1 MCSDLYLLDGFSLPF
16 SPPLS
21 FVRLLLYFPPHV
33 RRSSFSVSASALPFD
48 PYLCVCVNFCLP
60 PPLSLYFY
68 FNFFFPEEKKTKK
81 NNNNNKSDPQT
92 ARLNGRSKPK
102 ILLCSEICSLK

>member
-21 FVRLLLYFPPHV
+21 FVRLLLSFPPHV

-60 PPLSLYFY
+60 PLSLSLFLFY
-68 FNFFFPEEKKTKK
+68 FFFSRGKKDKK
-81 NNNNNKSDPQT
+81 K
-92 ARLNGRSKPK
+92 
-102 ILLCSEICSLK
+102 

>member
-21 FVRLLLYFPPHV
+21 FVRLLLSFPPHV

-48 PYLCVCVNFCLP
+48 PYLCVCEFLSP
-60 PPLSLYFY
+60 PSLSLFI
-68 FNFFFPEEKKTKK
+68 FILIFFFPEEKKTKK
-81 NNNNNKSDPQT
+81 KIIIINLIH
-92 ARLNGRSKPK
+92 RLRG
-102 ILLCSEICSLK
+102 